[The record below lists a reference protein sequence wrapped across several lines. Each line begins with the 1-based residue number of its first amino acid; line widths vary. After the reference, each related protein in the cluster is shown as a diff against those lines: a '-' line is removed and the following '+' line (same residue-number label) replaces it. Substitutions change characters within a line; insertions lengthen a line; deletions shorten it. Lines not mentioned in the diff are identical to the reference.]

1 MMDTSKLRPDTRKAW
16 AHLEGHP
23 LLHGFVLVGGTALTM
38 RIGHRVSEDLD
49 FAYLGPR
56 LPRARLDM
64 LKRVM
69 GEQGLALTPN
79 PDAFAEQDFLD
90 AGLDLADYQRDF
102 LANDTV
108 KVSFVRFAPPANEM
122 LKGQESE
129 PLRVATLD
137 EIFATKCLACA
148 DRSKQRD
155 WFDLFILLTGHGYTF
170 DDVHRIFIQ
179 AKRPGNFGIAAD
191 RLRLCRPGLAD
202 EGYEA
207 LLPDAPS
214 LDELR
219 AFFNRELDRFEVRLA
234 AAAFKAQHAA
244 TNVRKKPK
252 RD

>member
-1 MMDTSKLRPDTRKAW
+1 MAPKKAQP
-16 AHLEGHP
+16 P
-23 LLHGFVLVGGTALTM
+23 LQLPAERQPFRDRYRSLVW
-38 RIGHRVSEDLD
+38 S
-49 FAYLGPR
+49 
-56 LPRARLDM
+56 
-64 LKRVM
+64 
-69 GEQGLALTPN
+69 N
-79 PDAFAEQDFLD
+79 PDADDSIYLRRALLQPTFQMLLD
-90 AGLDLADYQRDF
+90 GAVEFGLPRL
-102 LANDTV
+102 
-108 KVSFVRFAPPANEM
+108 E
-122 LKGQESE
+122 QESE
-129 PLRVATLD
+129 PLSVATLD

-207 LLPDAPS
+207 LLPEAPS